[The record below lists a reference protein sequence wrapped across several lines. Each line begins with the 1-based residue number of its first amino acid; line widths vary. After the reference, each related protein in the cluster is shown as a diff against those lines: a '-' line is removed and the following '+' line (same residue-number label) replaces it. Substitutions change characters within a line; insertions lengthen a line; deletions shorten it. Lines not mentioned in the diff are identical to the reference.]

1 MKTIKRLLAGATC
14 TACLTA
20 LLLAPT
26 ANAQLSSFDASLAH
40 FDGQA
45 VGTTSASLDLEA
57 PGAEPAAL
65 DPMVEAY
72 GEAEFEAAVRNLRDN
87 APSMSATDWKAYG
100 EQLHDALSLDHEGL
114 QHSALRLIIAYSD
127 NLDLGNDAVVDLMR
141 LYREDD
147 SEQVRRMAVVA
158 LGQLDSPLAVDWLER
173 AQSFEKTDTVKRTIA
188 AVVSA
193 NRTS

>member
-20 LLLAPT
+20 LLFAPT
-26 ANAQLSSFDASLAH
+26 ATAQLSSFDATLAH

-45 VGTTSASLDLEA
+45 VGSTSASLGLDVS
-57 PGAEPAAL
+57 GAEPAAL

-72 GEAEFEAAVRNLRDN
+72 GDAAFEAAVRNLRN
-87 APSMSATDWKAYG
+87 HAPSMSATNWKAYG
-100 EQLHDALSLDHEGL
+100 EQLHEALGLDHEGL

-127 NLDLGNDAVVDLMR
+127 NLQLSNDAVVDLMR

-158 LGQLDSPLAVDWLER
+158 LGQLNSPLAVDWLER
-173 AQSFEKTDTVKRTIA
+173 AQTFEKTHAVKRTIA